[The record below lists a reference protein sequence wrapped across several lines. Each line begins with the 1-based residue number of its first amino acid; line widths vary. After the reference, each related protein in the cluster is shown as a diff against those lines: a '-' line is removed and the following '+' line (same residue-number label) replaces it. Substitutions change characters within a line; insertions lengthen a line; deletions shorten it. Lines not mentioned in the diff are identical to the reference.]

1 MAGIAYPSLAPT
13 QPGWRMGKWTGGPGL
28 SIWYLLGAF
37 NYLAAMAHHWG
48 WGGFLTAIPVAFV
61 GGFIVTTT
69 IGQRVQLVALCGP
82 ILAFAGYLLVRD

>member
-1 MAGIAYPSLAPT
+1 
-13 QPGWRMGKWTGGPGL
+13 
-28 SIWYLLGAF
+28 
-37 NYLAAMAHHWG
+37 MAHHWG